1 MRHSVPPSI
10 EMGTGW
16 DGAGRRGVGP
26 PAREGDAQE
35 NQRTA
40 TELAS
45 GHRLAK
51 EDSQPDADKRLEI
64 AESGALSNLQASQT
78 VAAKDES
85 ERRAPSVSA
94 FAAGTPRYDGAPKA
108 AQ

>member
-1 MRHSVPPSI
+1 MPPSI